1 MTDDTGDIVPAEVI
15 EEDQE
20 LDPRDLGIELP
31 EDPRQ
36 AIQTLLRAV
45 VGLRLE
51 AGSYLEDLQRVAAD
65 FDNYRKRVLREQSQ
79 NVERAAE
86 RVTRHLLPV
95 LDSLDA
101 ALTTDSDSPS
111 ADRVLEGLRGT
122 RSLLL
127 DILAEEGLQP
137 IPSIGAPFDP
147 TVHEAAIAPSEGEGA
162 LIVTMEMRRGYT
174 LHGRVLRAA
183 LVAVDHE

>member
-1 MTDDTGDIVPAEVI
+1 VADDTDDVVPAEVI
-15 EEDQE
+15 EDRQE

-31 EDPRQ
+31 DDPEQ
-36 AIQTLLRAV
+36 AVQTLLRAI
-45 VGLRLE
+45 VGLRSE

-65 FDNYRKRVLREQSQ
+65 FDNYRKRVLREQVQ

-86 RVTRHLLPV
+86 RVIRHLLPV

-101 ALTTDSDSPS
+101 GLSADAESPS
-111 ADRVLEGLRGT
+111 VERILEGVRGT
-122 RSLLL
+122 RTLLL
-127 DILAEEGLQP
+127 DVLADEGLQS
-137 IPSIGAPFDP
+137 IPSVGMPFDP
-147 TVHEAAIAPSEGEGA
+147 SVHEAAIAPSEGEGT
-162 LIVTMEMRRGYT
+162 LVVTTEMRRGYT

>member
-1 MTDDTGDIVPAEVI
+1 MSDETGDAVPAEVVDDEVI
-15 EEDQE
+15 
-20 LDPRDLGIELP
+20 DPRDLGIELP
-31 EDPRQ
+31 DDSDQAVQMLLGTVTALRQ
-36 AIQTLLRAV
+36 
-45 VGLRLE
+45 E
-51 AGSYLEDLQRVAAD
+51 AGTYLEDLQRVAAD
-65 FDNYRKRVLREQSQ
+65 FDNYRKRVLREQTQ

-101 ALTTDSDSPS
+101 ALTTDAESPS
-111 ADRVLEGLRGT
+111 VERVLDGVRGT

-127 DILAEEGLQP
+127 DILADEGLQP
-137 IPSIGAPFDP
+137 IPTVGTPFDP
-147 TVHEAAIAPSEGEGA
+147 EIHEAAIAPSEGEGM
-162 LIVTMEMRRGYT
+162 LVVTSEMRRGYL

>member
-1 MTDDTGDIVPAEVI
+1 VADDAGDISPAEII
-15 EEDQE
+15 EEGQE
-20 LDPRDLGIELP
+20 LDPHELGIELP
-31 EDPRQ
+31 DDPQQ
-36 AIQTLLRAV
+36 AVQTLLRAV
-45 VGLRLE
+45 VALRLE

-101 ALTTDSDSPS
+101 ALATDSESPTT
-111 ADRVLEGLRGT
+111 DRVLDGVRGT

-127 DILAEEGLQP
+127 DILAEEGLRP
-137 IPSIGAPFDP
+137 IPSVGTPFDP
-147 TVHEAAIAPSEGEGA
+147 TVHEAAIAPSDGEGT
-162 LIVTMEMRRGYT
+162 LVVTTEMRRGYT